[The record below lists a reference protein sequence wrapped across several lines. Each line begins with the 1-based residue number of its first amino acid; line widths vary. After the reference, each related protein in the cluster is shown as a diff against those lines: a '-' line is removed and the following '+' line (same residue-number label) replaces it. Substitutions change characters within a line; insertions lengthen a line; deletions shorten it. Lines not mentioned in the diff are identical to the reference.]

1 MAKTD
6 TTKKV
11 KELTDRYQELR
22 NEMIDELIKVLPV
35 NVVIKFS
42 EPLYITRDSMTDG
55 SHLSSLYDKEITP
68 LLAMVVTPHKELIVL
83 DGQLTDTKKE
93 NLIIRH
99 YYSEHIQKIVTHN
112 DIEQNI
118 GVDFWFGIREIVDI
132 PFSAL
137 YHIYQDYCML
147 DRKRIVLD

>member
-6 TTKKV
+6 ATKKV
-11 KELTDRYQELR
+11 KELTDRYQKLR

-35 NVVIKFS
+35 NVVITFS
-42 EPLYITRDSMTDG
+42 EPLYITCDCMTDG
-55 SHLSSLYDKEITP
+55 SNLSTLYDGKITP
-68 LLAMVVTPHKELIVL
+68 LVAMVVTPHKELIIL
-83 DGQLTDTKKE
+83 EGELTDSKKE
-93 NLIIRH
+93 SYIRD
-99 YYSEHIQKIVTHN
+99 YYSEDIQELVTHN
-112 DIEQNI
+112 DIERDTDMN
-118 GVDFWFGIREIVDI
+118 DWLGIREIVDI

>member
-1 MAKTD
+1 MAKINTS
-6 TTKKV
+6 KQI

-22 NEMIDELIKVLPV
+22 KEMIDELIKILPV

-42 EPLYITRDSMTDG
+42 EPLYVTRDCMTDF
-55 SHLSSLYDKEITP
+55 SHLSGLYDKEITP

-83 DGQLTDTKKE
+83 DGTLTDTEKG
-93 NLIIRH
+93 IRY
-99 YYSEHIQKIVTHN
+99 YYSEYMQEIVAHN
-112 DIEQNI
+112 DIERDIDVN
-118 GVDFWFGIREIVDI
+118 FWFGIMEIVDI

-147 DRKRIVLD
+147 DRKMIVLD

>member
-6 TTKKV
+6 ITKKV
-11 KELTDRYQELR
+11 KELTDRYQKLR
-22 NEMIDELIKVLPV
+22 KEMINELIKVLPV

-42 EPLYITRDSMTDG
+42 EPLYITRDCMTDG
-55 SHLSSLYDKEITP
+55 SHLSTLYNKEITP
-68 LLAMVVTPHKELIVL
+68 LLAMVVTPHKELLVL
-83 DGQLTDTKKE
+83 DGQLTDIEKGIKY
-93 NLIIRH
+93 
-99 YYSEHIQKIVTHN
+99 YYSEYMQEIVAHN
-112 DIEQNI
+112 DVERDIDVN
-118 GVDFWFGIREIVDI
+118 FWFGIMEIVDI

>member
-6 TTKKV
+6 TPKKI
-11 KELTDRYQELR
+11 KELTDSYQELR
-22 NEMIDELIKVLPV
+22 KEMIDELIKVLPV
-35 NVVIKFS
+35 NVVIKFAK
-42 EPLYITRDSMTDG
+42 PLYVTCDCMRDG
-55 SHLSSLYDKEITP
+55 SRLSSLYNKEITP

-83 DGQLTDTKKE
+83 DGQLTDAEKGIE
-93 NLIIRH
+93 Y
-99 YYSEHIQKIVTHN
+99 YYSEYMQEIVAHN
-112 DIEQNI
+112 DIERDSDVN
-118 GVDFWFGIREIVDI
+118 FWFGIMEIADI

>member
-11 KELTDRYQELR
+11 KELTDRYQKLR
-22 NEMIDELIKVLPV
+22 KEMIDELIKILPV
-35 NVVIKFS
+35 NVVITFS
-42 EPLYITRDSMTDG
+42 EPLYITCDCMTDG

-83 DGQLTDTKKE
+83 DGQLTDTKKGIE
-93 NLIIRH
+93 Y
-99 YYSEHIQKIVTHN
+99 YYSEYMQEIVAHN
-112 DIEQNI
+112 DIERNFNI
-118 GVDFWFGIREIVDI
+118 EVNFWTGIMEVVDI

-137 YHIYQDYCML
+137 YHIYQDYCLL

>member
-6 TTKKV
+6 ATKKV

-42 EPLYITRDSMTDG
+42 EPLYITRDYMTDC
-55 SHLSSLYDKEITP
+55 SHLSCIYDKRISP
-68 LLAMVVTPHKELIVL
+68 LVAMVVTPHKELIVL
-83 DGQLTDTKKE
+83 DGQLTDSEKG
-93 NLIIRH
+93 IGY
-99 YYSEHIQKIVTHN
+99 YYSEYIQEIVAHYKIERDTDVN
-112 DIEQNI
+112 
-118 GVDFWFGIREIVDI
+118 FWCGIMEVVDI

-137 YHIYQDYCML
+137 YHIYQDYCLL
-147 DRKRIVLD
+147 DRKRMVLD

>member
-1 MAKTD
+1 MEKINTS
-6 TTKKV
+6 KQI

-22 NEMIDELIKVLPV
+22 KEMIDELIKILPV

-42 EPLYITRDSMTDG
+42 EPLYVTRDCMTDG

-83 DGQLTDTKKE
+83 DGQLTDTKKGIE
-93 NLIIRH
+93 Y
-99 YYSEHIQKIVTHN
+99 YYSEYMQEIVAHN
-112 DIEQNI
+112 DIERNFN
-118 GVDFWFGIREIVDI
+118 VEVNFWAGIMEVVDI

-137 YHIYQDYCML
+137 YHIYQDYCLL